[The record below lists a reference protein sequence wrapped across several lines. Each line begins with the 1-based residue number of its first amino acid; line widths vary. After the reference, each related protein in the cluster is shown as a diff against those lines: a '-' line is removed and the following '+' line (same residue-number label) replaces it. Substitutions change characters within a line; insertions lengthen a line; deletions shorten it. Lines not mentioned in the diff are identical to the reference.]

1 MAGSILA
8 VTINTQGGSYMT
20 FFIPIGLFCVVAPVL
35 YVLLFT
41 RSHRRVPPYR
51 RSMASAQ
58 SGGTAAPALASF
70 AGGATVEVSPYE
82 REQPPA
88 VVHDGPGN
96 VSGEAA
102 SAAPGQAPASDAPG
116 GEAGS
121 PQQIAPTESTEA
133 GE

>member
-1 MAGSILA
+1 
-8 VTINTQGGSYMT
+8 VTINSEGGSYMT
-20 FFIPIGLFCVVAPVL
+20 FFIPVGLFCVVGTVL

-41 RSHRRVPPYR
+41 RPHRRVPPY

-58 SGGTAAPALASF
+58 SGGTAAPGLASF

-88 VVHDGPGN
+88 AAPDGPGN

-102 SAAPGQAPASDAPG
+102 SAAPDQAPASDAPG

-121 PQQIAPTESTEA
+121 PQQAAATESTEA